1 MMHERHNALCPQQ
14 WLQAFVVD
22 DSEATTDEEDT
33 APSTSAAQASQEIP
47 EGASSTEAERH
58 AVLERLQGQDNPLAA
73 GFKVRHGPLD
83 PLLVT
88 CWQACFGALTPAY
101 HVPGRLTHSENI
113 LRQGSNLQ
121 ADSCC
126 MCLIQLP
133 ATPDPGQADR
143 HGAGRGSGPGR
154 QPFWEGAHSWPP
166 GGRQGVSQLN
176 RISRSTFCCTL
187 AFERTSDS

>member
-113 LRQGSNLQ
+113 LRQGSNCKRTAVVCVSYSCLLLQ
-121 ADSCC
+121 I
-126 MCLIQLP
+126 L
-133 ATPDPGQADR
+133 DR
-143 HGAGRGSGPGR
+143 QIDTVLGGAAGLAGSLFGRAHTAGRQVAGKVCLS
-154 QPFWEGAHSWPP
+154 
-166 GGRQGVSQLN
+166 
-176 RISRSTFCCTL
+176 
-187 AFERTSDS
+187 